1 MAKRVQNQR
10 VEVGVRELKSKLSHY
25 IDLVQQGSQVIVTE
39 HGKPVATLAAIDD
52 LTNKL
57 EDLVASGRLRPPLK
71 SKNLIHKMPYV
82 TRTNVS
88 DIVVGERR

>member
-1 MAKRVQNQR
+1 MAKSVKNQR

-25 IDLVQQGSQVIVTE
+25 IDLVQHGSEVIVTE
-39 HGKPVATLAAIDD
+39 HGKPVATLVAIDD
-52 LTNKL
+52 PTNKL

-71 SKNLIHKMPYV
+71 PKKLLHKKPYV
-82 TRTNVS
+82 ARTSVS

>member
-25 IDLVQQGSQVIVTE
+25 IDLVQHGSEVIVTE

-52 LTNKL
+52 LTNRL

-71 SKNLIHKMPYV
+71 SKNLIHKRPYV
-82 TRTNVS
+82 ARTSVS

>member
-1 MAKRVQNQR
+1 MAKSVQSQR

-25 IDLVQQGSQVIVTE
+25 IDLVQHGSEVIVTE
-39 HGKPVATLAAIDD
+39 HGKPVAILAAIDD

-57 EDLVASGRLRPPLK
+57 DDLVASGRLRPPLK
-71 SKNLIHKMPYV
+71 SKNLIHKKPYV
-82 TRTNVS
+82 ARTSVS

>member
-1 MAKRVQNQR
+1 MAKGVKIQR

-25 IDLVQQGSQVIVTE
+25 IDLAQRGSEVIVTE

-57 EDLVASGRLRPPLK
+57 EDLVASGRLRPPIRP
-71 SKNLIHKMPYV
+71 KNPISNKAYV
-82 TRTNVS
+82 ARTSVS

>member
-1 MAKRVQNQR
+1 MAKSVKNQR

-25 IDLVQQGSQVIVTE
+25 IDLVQHGSEVIVTE

-52 LTNKL
+52 LTNTL
-57 EDLVASGRLRPPLK
+57 EDLVTLGRLRPPLK
-71 SKNLIHKMPYV
+71 PKKLLRKKPYAA
-82 TRTNVS
+82 RTSVS

>member
-1 MAKRVQNQR
+1 MAKSVQNRR

-25 IDLVQQGSQVIVTE
+25 IDLVQHGSEVIVTE

-71 SKNLIHKMPYV
+71 SKNRIHKKPYV
-82 TRTNVS
+82 ARTSVS

>member
-25 IDLVQQGSQVIVTE
+25 IDLVQHGSEVIVTE
-39 HGKPVATLAAIDD
+39 HGKPVATLAAIND

-57 EDLVASGRLRPPLK
+57 EDLVASGRLRPPIRP
-71 SKNLIHKMPYV
+71 KNSIRNKEYV
-82 TRTNVS
+82 ARTSVS

>member
-25 IDLVQQGSQVIVTE
+25 IDLVQHGSEVTVTA
-39 HGKPVATLAAIDD
+39 HGKPVATLAAIND

-57 EDLVASGRLRPPLK
+57 EDLVSSGRLRPPIRP
-71 SKNLIHKMPYV
+71 KNSIRNKEYV
-82 TRTNVS
+82 ARTSVS

>member
-1 MAKRVQNQR
+1 MAKSVQNQR

-25 IDLVQQGSQVIVTE
+25 IDLVQRGSEVIVTE

-57 EDLVASGRLRPPLK
+57 DDLVASGRLRPPLK
-71 SKNLIHKMPYV
+71 SKNLIHKKPYV
-82 TRTNVS
+82 ARTSVS

>member
-1 MAKRVQNQR
+1 MAKSVKNHR

-25 IDLVQQGSQVIVTE
+25 IDLVQHGSEVIVTE

-57 EDLVASGRLRPPLK
+57 EDLVASGRLRPPLRP
-71 SKNLIHKMPYV
+71 KNPIQKKAYAA
-82 TRTNVS
+82 RTSVS

>member
-1 MAKRVQNQR
+1 MANSVQNRR

-25 IDLVQQGSQVIVTE
+25 IDLVQHGSEVIVTE
-39 HGKPVATLAAIDD
+39 HGKPVATLVAIDD

-71 SKNLIHKMPYV
+71 SKNRIHKKPYV
-82 TRTNVS
+82 ARTSVS

>member
-1 MAKRVQNQR
+1 MAKSVKNQR

-25 IDLVQQGSQVIVTE
+25 IDLVQHGSQVIVTE

-52 LTNKL
+52 QTNKL

-71 SKNLIHKMPYV
+71 SKNLVYKRPFV
-82 TRTNVS
+82 ARTSVS
-88 DIVVGERR
+88 DIVVGDRR

>member
-1 MAKRVQNQR
+1 MAKSVKNQR

-25 IDLVQQGSQVIVTE
+25 IDLVQHGSEVIVTE

-71 SKNLIHKMPYV
+71 SKKGLHKKPYAA
-82 TRTNVS
+82 RTSVS
-88 DIVVGERR
+88 DIVLGERR

>member
-1 MAKRVQNQR
+1 MVKSVQNRR

-25 IDLVQQGSQVIVTE
+25 IDLVQHGSEVVVTE

-52 LTNKL
+52 LTYKL
-57 EDLVASGRLRPPLK
+57 DDLVASGRLRPPLK
-71 SKNLIHKMPYV
+71 SKNRIHKKPYV
-82 TRTNVS
+82 ARTSVS